1 MILFL
6 VGVYLERHFKEVTIL
21 RGTYF
26 RIQPFDF
33 SFEVNVTEIM
43 YLKFFKKEQDNLL
56 GVGLC
61 RRFSKSI
68 NLNHFMICFRSNQF
82 MFAEGQCCMLKGEWK
97 KLRIKRADK
106 ARCRARSKCQE
117 IEEKT

>member
-1 MILFL
+1 
-6 VGVYLERHFKEVTIL
+6 
-21 RGTYF
+21 
-26 RIQPFDF
+26 
-33 SFEVNVTEIM
+33 
-43 YLKFFKKEQDNLL
+43 
-56 GVGLC
+56 
-61 RRFSKSI
+61 
-68 NLNHFMICFRSNQF
+68 